1 MTISKRIFDLMS
13 AQHKTQTALAA
24 AIGVRQATVSSWK
37 AKDCDPS
44 ADLIAPIAAYLG
56 VSCDYL
62 CTGAEFV
69 PAALSVQQGVFGDQN
84 KNNTVAIGG
93 NGAVSEIENELLRI
107 CGKLDVRRKNTL
119 LTRAYEL
126 ESEVDGGNV

>member
-1 MTISKRIFDLMS
+1 MTISERIFGLLKEQS
-13 AQHKTQTALAA
+13 KTQTALAA
-24 AIGVRQATVSSWK
+24 AIGIRVATVSAWK
-37 AKDCDPS
+37 AQNTNPS

-62 CTGAEFV
+62 CTGAEFT

-93 NGAVSEIENELLRI
+93 NGAVSEFESELLRI

-126 ESEVDGGNV
+126 ESEVDGGKV